1 VLIARL
7 QEQMLDEQADVAEHA
22 VSHQALVRRRG
33 LQGRDCKRLARTAAF
48 ELGRQ
53 RRVHALVQAE
63 QAAVKLSSVDL
74 HAGGGRGGG
83 GGEDCRGTGGCGY
96 LVYPL
101 IADKKRGIND
111 PSLPAFAMLSAK
123 LQCRERELSSFRVR
137 GGHATQ
143 RQR

>member
-22 VSHQALVRRRG
+22 VSHQALVRRRR
-33 LQGRDCKRLARTAAF
+33 LQGRDRKRLARTAAF

-74 HAGGGRGGG
+74 HAGGGGGG
-83 GGEDCRGTGGCGY
+83 GVWD
-96 LVYPL
+96 
-101 IADKKRGIND
+101 
-111 PSLPAFAMLSAK
+111 
-123 LQCRERELSSFRVR
+123 
-137 GGHATQ
+137 
-143 RQR
+143 